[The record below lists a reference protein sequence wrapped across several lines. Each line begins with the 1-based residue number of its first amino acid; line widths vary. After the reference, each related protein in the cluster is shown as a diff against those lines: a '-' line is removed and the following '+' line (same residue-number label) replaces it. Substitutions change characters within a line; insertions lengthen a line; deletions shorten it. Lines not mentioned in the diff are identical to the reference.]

1 MTLRLLIVLTVLAHM
16 GFVGSR
22 VTVSLNAIAFGA
34 TPLTVGVLMSLYAAL
49 PMLLAVHAGRRIDR
63 AGVAGPLLAGLVAVA
78 SGVLLPALWP
88 SLAALFVAAT
98 VIGTGFLFVH
108 VALNNAVGALAAPE
122 QRAAS
127 FAWLALGFSVGG
139 FFGPLAAGFAIDGL
153 GHRLAFLVLAAC
165 PALAAGVLWA
175 RRRRLPAHVAP
186 KADGGERRLA
196 DLLRDPRL
204 RNAFIASAVMAMGWD
219 LYAFVVPIYGSRIG
233 LSASLIGIVMGSF
246 SAATFAV
253 RLALPALARRV
264 REWPMVMAAMLIAG
278 LSYALFPLAESVA
291 PLMALSFVLG
301 VGLGCAQPFIM
312 SLLYAAS
319 PPGRQGE
326 VIGIRT
332 TMLSGSHTVLPLA
345 MGALGAAL
353 GMAPVFWSMAAILL
367 GGGWLARRWQRAAR

>member
-1 MTLRLLIVLTVLAHM
+1 MTLRLVIALTVLAHVA
-16 GFVGSR
+16 FVGSR
-22 VTVSLNAIAFGA
+22 VTVSLHAIALGA

-63 AGVAGPLLAGLVAVA
+63 GGAGGPLLAGLLAVA
-78 SGVLLPALWP
+78 AGVLLPFAWP
-88 SLAALFVAAT
+88 SLAALFVASTA
-98 VIGTGFLFVH
+98 IGTGFLFVH
-108 VALNNAVGALAAPE
+108 VALNNLAGALAAPE

-127 FAWLALGFSVGG
+127 FAWLALGFSIGG

-153 GHRLAFLVLAAC
+153 GHRLAFLVLAVF
-165 PALAAGVLWA
+165 PLFAAGILWQ
-175 RRRRLPAHVAP
+175 RRRRVPAHVAP
-186 KADGGERRLA
+186 KADGGERHLA
-196 DLLRDPRL
+196 DLLRDARL
-204 RNAFIASAVMAMGWD
+204 RHGFIASAVLAMGWD
-219 LYAFVVPIYGSRIG
+219 LYAFVVPIYGTRIG

-253 RLALPALARRV
+253 RLALPVLARRV
-264 REWPMVMAAMLIAG
+264 REWPMVVAAMTVAG
-278 LSYALFPLAESVA
+278 AAYALFPLAESVA

-301 VGLGCAQPFIM
+301 LGLGCAQPFIM

-353 GMAPVFWSMAAILL
+353 GMAPVFWSMAAVLL
-367 GGGWLARRWQRAAR
+367 AGGGFAWRRVK

>member
-1 MTLRLLIVLTVLAHM
+1 VTLRLVIVLTVLAHV

-22 VTVSLNAIAFGA
+22 VAVALHAIALGA

-63 AGVAGPLLAGLVAVA
+63 GGAAGPLLGGALTVAA
-78 SGVLLPALWP
+78 GVLLPVAWP
-88 SLAALFVAAT
+88 GLAALYFAAT
-98 VIGTGFLFVH
+98 LIGTGFLFIH
-108 VALNNAVGALAAPE
+108 VALNNVVGALAAPE

-127 FAWLALGFSVGG
+127 FAWLALGFSIGG
-139 FFGPLAAGFAIDGL
+139 LFGPLVAGFAIDGL
-153 GHRLAFLVLAAC
+153 GHRLAFLVLAVF
-165 PALAAGVLWA
+165 PAIAAAILW
-175 RRRRLPAHVAP
+175 RRRRRVPAAAVP
-186 KADGGERRLA
+186 KPATGERRLA
-196 DLLRDPRL
+196 DLLRDVRL
-204 RNAFIASAVMAMGWD
+204 RHAFIASAVLAMGWD
-219 LYAFVVPIYGSRIG
+219 LYAFVVPIYGTRIG
-233 LSASLIGIVMGSF
+233 LSASLIGVVMGSF

-264 REWPMVMAAMLIAG
+264 REWPMVVAAMTVAG
-278 LSYALFPLAESVA
+278 AAYALFPIAQSVA
-291 PLMALSFVLG
+291 PLIALSFVLG
-301 VGLGCAQPFIM
+301 LGLGCAQPFIM

-353 GMAPVFWSMAAILL
+353 GMAPVFWTMAAVLL
-367 GGGWLARRWQRAAR
+367 AGGGFAWRRVK

>member
-1 MTLRLLIVLTVLAHM
+1 VTLRLVIILTVLAHA

-22 VTVSLNAIAFGA
+22 VTVSLQAIALGA
-34 TPLTVGVLMSLYAAL
+34 SPLTVGVLMSLYAAL

-63 AGVAGPLLAGLVAVA
+63 AGVAGPLLAGLLAVA
-78 SGVLLPALWP
+78 AGVVLPAAWP
-88 SLAALFVAAT
+88 GLATLFFAAT
-98 VIGTGFLFVH
+98 LIGTGFLFVH
-108 VALNNAVGALAAPE
+108 VALNNVVGALAAPE
-122 QRAAS
+122 ARAAS

-139 FFGPLAAGFAIDGL
+139 FFGPLVAGFAIDGL
-153 GHRLAFLVLAAC
+153 GHRLAFLLLALF
-165 PALAAGVLWA
+165 PAMAAAILWQ
-175 RRRRLPAHVAP
+175 RRRRLPAHA
-186 KADGGERRLA
+186 AQRTDSGERRLA

-204 RNAFIASAVMAMGWD
+204 RHAFIASAVMAMGWD
-219 LYAFVVPIYGSRIG
+219 LYAFVVPIYGTRIG

-246 SAATFAV
+246 SVATFAV

-264 REWPMVMAAMLIAG
+264 REWSMVVAAMLIAG
-278 LSYALFPLAESVA
+278 ASYALFPLAQSVA

-301 VGLGCAQPFIM
+301 LGLGCAQPFIM

-353 GMAPVFWSMAAILL
+353 GMAPVFWSMAAVLFA
-367 GGGWLARRWQRAAR
+367 GGGFAWRRVK

>member
-1 MTLRLLIVLTVLAHM
+1 VTLRLVIILTVLAHA

-22 VTVSLNAIAFGA
+22 VTVSLQAIALGA
-34 TPLTVGVLMSLYAAL
+34 SPLTVGVLMSLYAAL

-63 AGVAGPLLAGLVAVA
+63 AGVAGPLLAGLLAVA
-78 SGVLLPALWP
+78 AGVVLPAAWP
-88 SLAALFVAAT
+88 GLATLFFAAT
-98 VIGTGFLFVH
+98 LIGTGFLFVH
-108 VALNNAVGALAAPE
+108 VALNNVVGALAAPE
-122 QRAAS
+122 ARAAS

-139 FFGPLAAGFAIDGL
+139 FFGPLVAGFAIDGL
-153 GHRLAFLVLAAC
+153 GHRLAFLLLALF
-165 PALAAGVLWA
+165 PAMAAAILWQ
-175 RRRRLPAHVAP
+175 RRRRLPAHA
-186 KADGGERRLA
+186 AQWTDSGERRLA

-204 RNAFIASAVMAMGWD
+204 RHAFIASAVMAMGWD
-219 LYAFVVPIYGSRIG
+219 LYAFVVPIYGTRIG

-246 SAATFAV
+246 SVATFAV

-264 REWPMVMAAMLIAG
+264 REWPMVVAAMLIAG
-278 LSYALFPLAESVA
+278 ASYALFPLAQSVA

-301 VGLGCAQPFIM
+301 LGLGCAQPFIM

-353 GMAPVFWSMAAILL
+353 GMAPVFWSMAAVLFA
-367 GGGWLARRWQRAAR
+367 GGGFAWRRVK

>member
-1 MTLRLLIVLTVLAHM
+1 MTLRLVIALTVLAHI

-22 VTVSLNAIAFGA
+22 VTVALHAIALGA

-63 AGVAGPLLAGLVAVA
+63 GGAAGPLLAGALTVAA
-78 SGVLLPALWP
+78 GVLLPAAWP
-88 SLAALFVAAT
+88 SLAALFFAAT
-98 VIGTGFLFVH
+98 LIGTGFLFIH
-108 VALNNAVGALAAPE
+108 VALNNVVGALAAPE

-127 FAWLALGFSVGG
+127 FAWLALGFSIGG
-139 FFGPLAAGFAIDGL
+139 LFGPLVAGFAIDGL
-153 GHRLAFLVLAAC
+153 GHRLAFLVLAAF
-165 PALAAGVLWA
+165 PAVAAAILW
-175 RRRRLPAHVAP
+175 RRRRRVPAHVAP
-186 KADGGERRLA
+186 KASGERHLA
-196 DLLRDPRL
+196 DLLRDTRL
-204 RNAFIASAVMAMGWD
+204 RHAFIASAVLAMGWD
-219 LYAFVVPIYGSRIG
+219 LYAFVVPIYGTRIG

-253 RLALPALARRV
+253 RLGLPALARRV
-264 REWPMVMAAMLIAG
+264 REWPMVVAAMTVAG
-278 LSYALFPLAESVA
+278 ASYALFPFAESVA

-301 VGLGCAQPFIM
+301 LGLGCAQPFIM

-353 GMAPVFWSMAAILL
+353 GMAPVFWSMAAVLL
-367 GGGWLARRWQRAAR
+367 AGGGFAWRRVK

>member
-1 MTLRLLIVLTVLAHM
+1 VTLRLVIALTVLAHVA
-16 GFVGSR
+16 FVGSR
-22 VTVSLNAIAFGA
+22 VTVSLHAIALGA

-49 PMLLAVHAGRRIDR
+49 PTLLAVHAGRRIDR
-63 AGVAGPLLAGLVAVA
+63 AGAAGPLLAGLLAVA
-78 SGVLLPALWP
+78 AGVLLPFAWP

-98 VIGTGFLFVH
+98 AIGTGFLFVH
-108 VALNNAVGALAAPE
+108 VALNNVVGALAAPE

-127 FAWLALGFSVGG
+127 FAWLALGFSIGG

-153 GHRLAFLVLAAC
+153 GHRLAFLVLAVF
-165 PALAAGVLWA
+165 PLFAAGILWQ
-175 RRRRLPAHVAP
+175 RRRRVPAHAAP
-186 KADGGERRLA
+186 KADGGERHLA
-196 DLLRDPRL
+196 DLLRDVRL
-204 RNAFIASAVMAMGWD
+204 RHAFIASAVLAMGWD
-219 LYAFVVPIYGSRIG
+219 LYAFVVPIYGTRIG

-246 SAATFAV
+246 SAATFTV

-264 REWPMVMAAMLIAG
+264 REWPMVVAAMTVAG
-278 LSYALFPLAESVA
+278 GAYALFPLAESVA

-301 VGLGCAQPFIM
+301 LGLGCAQPFIM

-353 GMAPVFWSMAAILL
+353 GMAPVFWSMAVLL
-367 GGGWLARRWQRAAR
+367 LAGGGFAWRRVE

>member
-1 MTLRLLIVLTVLAHM
+1 MTLRLVIALTVLAHVA
-16 GFVGSR
+16 FVGSR
-22 VTVSLNAIAFGA
+22 VTVSLHAIALGA

-49 PMLLAVHAGRRIDR
+49 PTLLAVHAGRRIDR
-63 AGVAGPLLAGLVAVA
+63 AGAAGPLLAGLLAVA
-78 SGVLLPALWP
+78 AGVLLPFAWP

-98 VIGTGFLFVH
+98 AIGTGFLFVH
-108 VALNNAVGALAAPE
+108 VALNNVVGALAAPE

-127 FAWLALGFSVGG
+127 FAWLALGFSIGG

-153 GHRLAFLVLAAC
+153 GHRLAFLVLAVF
-165 PALAAGVLWA
+165 PLFAAGILWQ
-175 RRRRLPAHVAP
+175 RRRRVPAHAAP
-186 KADGGERRLA
+186 KADGGERHLA
-196 DLLRDPRL
+196 DLLRDVRL
-204 RNAFIASAVMAMGWD
+204 RHAFIASAVLAMGWD
-219 LYAFVVPIYGSRIG
+219 LYAFVVPIYGTRIG

-246 SAATFAV
+246 SAATFTV

-264 REWPMVMAAMLIAG
+264 REWPMVVAAMTVAG
-278 LSYALFPLAESVA
+278 GAYALFPLAESVA

-301 VGLGCAQPFIM
+301 LGLGCAQPFIM

-353 GMAPVFWSMAAILL
+353 GMAPVFWSMAVLL
-367 GGGWLARRWQRAAR
+367 LAGGGFAWRRVE

>member
-1 MTLRLLIVLTVLAHM
+1 VTLRLVIILTVLAHA

-22 VTVSLNAIAFGA
+22 VTVSLQAIALGA
-34 TPLTVGVLMSLYAAL
+34 SPLTVGVLMSLYAAL

-63 AGVAGPLLAGLVAVA
+63 AGVAGPLLAGLLAVA
-78 SGVLLPALWP
+78 AGVVLPAAWP
-88 SLAALFVAAT
+88 GLATLFFAAT
-98 VIGTGFLFVH
+98 LIGTGFLFVH
-108 VALNNAVGALAAPE
+108 VALNNVVGALAAPE
-122 QRAAS
+122 ARAAS

-139 FFGPLAAGFAIDGL
+139 FFGPLVAGFAIDGL
-153 GHRLAFLVLAAC
+153 GHRLAFLLLALF
-165 PALAAGVLWA
+165 PAMAAAILWQ
-175 RRRRLPAHVAP
+175 RRRRLPAHA
-186 KADGGERRLA
+186 AQRTDSGERRLA

-204 RNAFIASAVMAMGWD
+204 RHAFIASAVMAMGWD
-219 LYAFVVPIYGSRIG
+219 LYAFVVPIYGTRIG

-264 REWPMVMAAMLIAG
+264 REWPMVVAAMLIAG
-278 LSYALFPLAESVA
+278 ATYALFPLPQTVA

-301 VGLGCAQPFIM
+301 LGLGCAQPFIM

-332 TMLSGSHTVLPLA
+332 TMLSGSHTVLPA
-345 MGALGAAL
+345 TSRQSSRRSR
-353 GMAPVFWSMAAILL
+353 P
-367 GGGWLARRWQRAAR
+367 RRWLS

>member
-1 MTLRLLIVLTVLAHM
+1 MTLRLVIVLTVLAHV

-22 VTVSLNAIAFGA
+22 VTVSLNAIALGA
-34 TPLTVGVLMSLYAAL
+34 SPLTVGVLMSLYAAL

-63 AGVAGPLLAGLVAVA
+63 AGVAGPLLAGLLTVAA
-78 SGVLLPALWP
+78 GVLLPAAWP
-88 SLAALFVAAT
+88 SLGALFFAAT
-98 VIGTGFLFVH
+98 LIGTGFLFVH
-108 VALNNAVGALAAPE
+108 VALNNVVGALAAPE
-122 QRAAS
+122 ARAAS

-153 GHRLAFLVLAAC
+153 GHRSAFLVLAVC
-165 PALAAGVLWA
+165 PAIAAATLWQ
-175 RRRRLPAHVAP
+175 RRRRLPADVAP
-186 KADGGERRLA
+186 KIDGGARHLA

-204 RNAFIASAVMAMGWD
+204 RQAFIASAVLAMGWD
-219 LYAFVVPIYGSRIG
+219 LYAFVVPIYGTRIG
-233 LSASLIGIVMGSF
+233 LSASLIGVVMGSF

-253 RLALPALARRV
+253 RLGLPALARRV
-264 REWPMVMAAMLIAG
+264 REWPMVVAAMVIAG
-278 LSYALFPLAESVA
+278 LSYALFPLAASVA

-301 VGLGCAQPFIM
+301 LGLGCAQPFIM

-353 GMAPVFWSMAAILL
+353 GMTPVFWS
-367 GGGWLARRWQRAAR
+367 

>member
-1 MTLRLLIVLTVLAHM
+1 VTLRLVIALTLLAHV

-22 VTVSLNAIAFGA
+22 VTVSLHAIALGA

-63 AGVAGPLLAGLVAVA
+63 GGAAGPLLAGLLAVA
-78 SGVLLPALWP
+78 AGVLLPFVWP
-88 SLAALFVAAT
+88 GLAALFVAAV

-108 VALNNAVGALAAPE
+108 VALNNVVGALAAPE

-127 FAWLALGFSVGG
+127 FAWLALGFSAGG
-139 FFGPLAAGFAIDGL
+139 FFGPLVAGFAIDGL
-153 GHRLAFLVLAAC
+153 GHRLAFLVLAAF
-165 PALAAGVLWA
+165 PASAAAILWQ
-175 RRRRLPAHVAP
+175 RRRRVPAHIAP
-186 KADGGERRLA
+186 KTEGAERRLA
-196 DLLRDPRL
+196 DLLRDARL
-204 RNAFIASAVMAMGWD
+204 RHAFVASAVLAMGWD
-219 LYAFVVPIYGSRIG
+219 LYAFVVPIYGTRIG

-264 REWPMVMAAMLIAG
+264 REWPMVVAAMTVAG
-278 LSYALFPLAESVA
+278 AAYALFPLAQSVA

-301 VGLGCAQPFIM
+301 LGLGCAQPFIM

-353 GMAPVFWSMAAILL
+353 GMTPVFWSMAAVLL
-367 GGGWLARRWQRAAR
+367 AGGGFAWRRVK